1 MISQQIK
8 QEITDTL
15 KALNDQN
22 AALRIEG
29 IKQLEKIGVS
39 HPQIIGRLQS
49 IKANDSSPDVRL
61 TAQHALDVLQNTQ
74 NDDSQNTTL
83 QSQPNVVT
91 PNVDNAIID
100 ILQKQNQILENIQT
114 LILNSTE
121 KKSENVYRICSR
133 IVDVDMSLG
142 SMVEL
147 SFKWLIAS
155 IPVGIVIGF
164 LLFFLRGCSY

>member
-8 QEITDTL
+8 QEITDAL

-29 IKQLEKIGVS
+29 IKQLEKIGIS

-49 IKANDSSPDVRL
+49 IIANDSSPDVRL

-74 NDDSQNTTL
+74 NDNSQNTPL

-91 PNVDNAIID
+91 PKVDSAIID

-114 LILNSTE
+114 LILNITE
-121 KKSENVYRICSR
+121 KESEKAYHIRSR
-133 IVDVDMSLG
+133 IVDVDMSIG
-142 SMVEL
+142 SMVVL

-164 LLFFLRGCSY
+164 LLILLGSCGY